1 MFTKKVMFVGTL
13 LLAMAGGAMANTFR
27 ASDTI
32 YVPAAGKLPG
42 ANNSFFRTDIFIANL
57 SQDRVVVDV
66 AFGPSGE
73 TRDNSGIINTGSTV
87 RLQPALAPGERREII
102 DIMGSVFGR
111 PDTEVTFGHLIF
123 FGCREGGV
131 NCTGSNLSD
140 VRPISVEGRIYTTA
154 ADGATFG
161 QLIPGIPFY
170 LQAGLENRT
179 DLQSIFITGIR
190 NNASFRTNIGLVN
203 GSSTNTTVLRI
214 RVFNSANQQIDSAT
228 KTLGKLAHTQFNISS
243 ISPTF
248 QGSGYVI
255 IDQVSVD
262 PPVGADNAASF
273 FAYGS
278 MLDNKSNDPTYLEP
292 QFLFGI
298 SEDALCVFQSKPPKR
313 AAGRR

>member
-1 MFTKKVMFVGTL
+1 MFTKKVMLVGTL

-32 YVPAAGKLPG
+32 YVPVAGKLPG
-42 ANNSFFRTDIFIANL
+42 GNNSFFRTDIFISNL

-66 AFGPSGE
+66 AFGPNGE
-73 TRDNSGIINTGSTV
+73 TNDNSAVINSGNTV
-87 RLQPALAPGERREII
+87 RLQPALAPGERREIV

-111 PDTEVTFGHLIF
+111 PDSEKTFGHLIF
-123 FGCREGGV
+123 FSCREGGV
-131 NCTGSNLSD
+131 NCTGDNLSD

-170 LQAGLENRT
+170 LQAGLDNRT

-190 NNASFRTNIGLVN
+190 NSAQFRTNIGLVN
-203 GSSTNTTVLRI
+203 GSSTNTTVLRV
-214 RVFNSANQQIDSAT
+214 RVFNSANQQIDSVT
-228 KTLGKLAHTQFNISS
+228 KTLGKLAHTQFLV
-243 ISPTF
+243 PTLA
-248 QGSGYVI
+248 GSGYVI

-262 PPVGADNAASF
+262 PPVSSTNVASF

-292 QFLFGI
+292 QFLTGI
-298 SEDALCVFQSKPPKR
+298 GEDALCVFASKPPKR

>member
-1 MFTKKVMFVGTL
+1 MFTKKVMLVGTM
-13 LLAMAGGAMANTFR
+13 LLALAGGAMANTFR
-27 ASDTI
+27 ASDTV

-57 SQDRVVVDV
+57 SQDRIVVDV
-66 AFGPSGE
+66 AFGP
-73 TRDNSGIINTGSTV
+73 TNQPDNSTVINSGNTV
-87 RLQPALAPGERREII
+87 RLQPALAPGERREIV

-111 PDTEVTFGHLIF
+111 SDTQVTFGHLIF
-123 FGCREGGV
+123 FGCKEGGV
-131 NCTGSNLSD
+131 NCTGTNLAD

-170 LQAGLENRT
+170 LQAGLENST
-179 DLQSIFITGIR
+179 NLQSIFITGIR
-190 NNASFRTNIGLVN
+190 ASTAQFRTNIGLVN
-203 GSSTNTTVLRI
+203 GSSTNTTVLRV
-214 RVFNSANQQIDSAT
+214 RVFNSANQQVDSVT
-228 KTLGKLAHTQFNISS
+228 KTLGKLGHTQFPV
-243 ISPTF
+243 PTL

-298 SEDALCVFQSKPPKR
+298 NEDALCVFQSKPPKR

>member
-1 MFTKKVMFVGTL
+1 MFTRKVMLVGTL
-13 LLAMAGGAMANTFR
+13 ILVMAGGAMANTFR

-32 YVPAAGKLPG
+32 YVPIAGKLAG
-42 ANNSFFRTDIFIANL
+42 ANNSFFRTDLFISNL

-66 AFGPSGE
+66 AFAPSGE
-73 TRDNSGIINTGSTV
+73 TRDNSSVINTGSTV
-87 RLQPALAPGERREII
+87 RLQPALAPGERREIV
-102 DIMGSVFGR
+102 DVMGSVFGR
-111 PDTEVTFGHLIF
+111 SDAEVSIGHLIF

-131 NCTGSNLSD
+131 NCTGNTLSD

-170 LQAGLENRT
+170 LQAGLENST
-179 DLQSIFITGIR
+179 NLQSIFITGIR
-190 NNASFRTNIGLVN
+190 NTSQFRTNIGLVN
-203 GSSTNTTVLRI
+203 GSSTNTTVLRV
-214 RVFNSANQQIDSAT
+214 RVFNSANQQIDTLT
-228 KTLGKLAHTQFNISS
+228 KTLGKLAHTQFVV
-243 ISPTF
+243 PATLT
-248 QGSGYVI
+248 GSGYVI

-262 PPVGADNAASF
+262 PPVGPDNAASF

-298 SEDALCVFQSKPPKR
+298 NEDALCVFQSKPPKR